1 MLQVPGLRAPPG
13 QLTIARILPCSSL
26 TGNFWPQSSVF
37 FLSFVLVT
45 VPPDLV
51 DTDST
56 LGAPLGDQTVKNLP
70 QMQETQVWS
79 MGKED
84 PPRGGHRDP
93 LQYSYLEKRMDRGA
107 WWATVHGVA
116 KTQTQLSDPER
127 AHTHTHTHTHT
138 HIHTHTASSI
148 PWTILPPNPGNVSW
162 FHWRTCLIAHYNSE
176 TCWARYDLI
185 TKVPTSLQRI
195 KLGTR
200 SKKAGENVKVK
211 FAQSCPTLCE
221 PMDYTVQGIL

>member
-116 KTQTQLSDPER
+116 KTQTTLSDW
-127 AHTHTHTHTHT
+127 AHTHTLYDHHNHVQNTSRIPALFLTPLPSQLPRGCFSEHQLVMPLPEPH
-138 HIHTHTASSI
+138 SSGI
-148 PWTILPPNPGNVSW
+148 M
-162 FHWRTCLIAHYNSE
+162 
-176 TCWARYDLI
+176 
-185 TKVPTSLQRI
+185 QRI
-195 KLGTR
+195 LFVSGFFR
-200 SKKAGENVKVK
+200 SSWCLSDSIHAMHVSLSFNR
-211 FAQSCPTLCE
+211 
-221 PMDYTVQGIL
+221 